1 MIMQRSERLASLR
14 AESMLSIEPFFP
26 KANFFLK
33 RRKETVRPLSGG
45 PQSGTF
51 LSDGVR
57 WVSQKI
63 AVAISNSFYV
73 VLCPMLPPITNFTH
87 IG

>member
-1 MIMQRSERLASLR
+1 MQRSERLASLR

-51 LSDGVR
+51 LSDAGDDEAL
-57 WVSQKI
+57 QNL
-63 AVAISNSFYV
+63 SNCDFLAQFV
-73 VLCPMLPPITNFTH
+73 
-87 IG
+87 

>member
-1 MIMQRSERLASLR
+1 MIMQHSERLASLR

-33 RRKETVRPLSGG
+33 CRKETVRPLSGG

-51 LSDGVR
+51 LSDAPRQRSGR
-57 WVSQKI
+57 EKDDRNI
-63 AVAISNSFYV
+63 N
-73 VLCPMLPPITNFTH
+73 H
-87 IG
+87 GGDR